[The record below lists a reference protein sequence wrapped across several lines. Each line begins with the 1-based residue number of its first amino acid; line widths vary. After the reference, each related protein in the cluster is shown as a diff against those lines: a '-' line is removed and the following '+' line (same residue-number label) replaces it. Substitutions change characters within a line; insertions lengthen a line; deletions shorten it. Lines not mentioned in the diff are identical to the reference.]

1 MDFQNIRVIGSA
13 GWFFN
18 RNEPFSKGVF
28 VTYLCVF
35 FPFCQLKVII
45 RLSKTFTGFCKIL
58 LFLIDGL

>member
-35 FPFCQLKVII
+35 FSFLSAKSNYKTIKNIHWLLQNIVI
-45 RLSKTFTGFCKIL
+45 F
-58 LFLIDGL
+58 D